1 MKKYKITLYDNDVTP
16 YIIYSGKK
24 TISGFVNKKL
34 LEEVKQRKREF
45 SKEFKDWYIWMKANF
60 DNLIHHNEMCN
71 WRWIPA
77 MRLQYPGIRFEG
89 IDYLGG

>member
-1 MKKYKITLYDNDVTP
+1 MLKKHWELQTAKWGYMKKHKIKFYDNDVTP
-16 YIIYSGKK
+16 YIIYNGKN

-60 DNLIHHNEMCN
+60 DKDLRHHDEVCD
-71 WRWIPA
+71 W
-77 MRLQYPGIRFEG
+77 
-89 IDYLGG
+89 